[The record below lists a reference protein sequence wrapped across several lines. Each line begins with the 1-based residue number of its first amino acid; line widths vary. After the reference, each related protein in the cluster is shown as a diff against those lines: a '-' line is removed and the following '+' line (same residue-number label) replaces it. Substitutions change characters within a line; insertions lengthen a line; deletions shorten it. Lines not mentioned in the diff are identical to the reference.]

1 MKKAELSIKG
11 MHCNSCT
18 VLIKDA
24 LTETEGVKDAAVDLK
39 NAKATVT
46 FDENKINTD
55 KLLEAIK
62 KEGYEASLA
71 K

>member
-24 LTETEGVKDAAVDLK
+24 LQETEGVKEAVVDLK
-39 NAKATVT
+39 KSKATIN
-46 FDENKINTD
+46 FDEIKITVD
-55 KLLEAIK
+55 KLIEAIK